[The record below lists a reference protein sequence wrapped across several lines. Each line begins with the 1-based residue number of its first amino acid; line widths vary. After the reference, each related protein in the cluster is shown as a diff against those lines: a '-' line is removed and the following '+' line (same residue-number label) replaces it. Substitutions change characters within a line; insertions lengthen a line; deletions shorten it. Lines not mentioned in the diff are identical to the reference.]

1 MRTTMKNLDLIS
13 GIILLVAGVAVLMQS
28 LSYPIGTFRTPGAGL
43 FPLIASILLLGL
55 SAALTLQAILPKKG
69 RAIAPAPFFPE
80 KGAFRRILLGLTG
93 MIGYRYLLPVI
104 GFGPSTGIFM
114 LFLTKFLG
122 GYGWKISLFYSAV
135 SAVAFYYLFQ
145 VWLQI
150 PMPLPLLRF

>member
-1 MRTTMKNLDLIS
+1 MKKLDLIS
-13 GIILLVAGVAVLMQS
+13 GIILLVAGAALLLQS

-43 FPLIASILLLGL
+43 FPLIASILLIGL
-55 SAALTLQAILPKKG
+55 SAVLAVQAFLSRKG
-69 RAIAPAPFFPE
+69 TAIAPPPFFPE
-80 KGAFRRILLGLTG
+80 KGAFRRILLGFAG

-104 GFGPSTGIFM
+104 GFGPSTGVFM
-114 LFLTKFLG
+114 LFLIRFLG